1 MSTMLKAIKPPLFE
15 QIPLLDFFFPGLV
28 PVLSSVWPLLT
39 SAPSIGRLL
48 CICGLLLLIGKY
60 ASEYLGKLLETYFT
74 SIIKVSYYNEAY
86 NMLISWVCSQLF
98 ARSAHTSLAT
108 VDLKSFKSRNA
119 NKKPLYYSPW
129 NSRFYF
135 WYKYCLF
142 IFKHYRSHGAFGHTR
157 EEVSIS
163 YFRQNLS
170 VLREL
175 LDECRLHYL
184 GLVKNKTCV
193 FEHQAEEWKPSKSRS
208 KRDISTVVLNK
219 ELKKMLL
226 DDASD
231 FLNPAT
237 QTWYTTRG
245 IHYQRGYIFHGPPG
259 TGKSSFAFSI
269 AGHFDL
275 DIYDV
280 DAVGLKRTI
289 SSNKNVGQSISP
301 PQTPA
306 AKTVSLSTLLNVL
319 DGIGSPEG
327 RLLIMTTNHIENL
340 DPALIRP
347 GRADQKVEFPLADED
362 IINQIFFFIYN
373 PQLTNTGGDESE
385 NGVHQNE
392 EEKVD
397 CKLPKLAQE
406 FAAKVPKLEFSP
418 AEIMSHLLV
427 NKQSPLNAI
436 AGVDTWVKKIREER
450 MKFTRTNSWTLGDN
464 DGF

>member
-1 MSTMLKAIKPPLFE
+1 MAGSGVARKPLA
-15 QIPLLDFFFPGLV
+15 V
-28 PVLSSVWPLLT
+28 
-39 SAPSIGRLL
+39 
-48 CICGLLLLIGKY
+48 LLL
-60 ASEYLGKLLETYFT
+60 
-74 SIIKVSYYNEAY
+74 
-86 NMLISWVCSQLF
+86 
-98 ARSAHTSLAT
+98 
-108 VDLKSFKSRNA
+108 
-119 NKKPLYYSPW
+119 
-129 NSRFYF
+129 
-135 WYKYCLF
+135 
-142 IFKHYRSHGAFGHTR
+142 FGHTR
-157 EEVSIS
+157 EEASIS
-163 YFRQNLS
+163 YFGRNPS

-237 QTWYTTRG
+237 QTWYSTRG
-245 IHYQRGYIFHGPPG
+245 IHHQRGYIFHGPPG

-275 DIYDV
+275 DIYVLNIPTLNNHTLKTLFTELPRHCVVLLEDV

-289 SSNKNVGQSISP
+289 SSNKDVGQSISP